1 MPAAGFLSKD
11 LRKVPSSPPS
21 EIALATATLLRAAR
35 EMSSPRE
42 PDDAAEAALAYR
54 DS

>member
-1 MPAAGFLSKD
+1 MPAAGFLSTD

-21 EIALATATLLRAAR
+21 ETALATATLLRAAS

-42 PDDAAEAALAYR
+42 PDAAAEVALVYR
-54 DS
+54 DL